1 VWNVVDSNVQ
11 IKFCPQG
18 KHFRPLAF
26 FVAKGT
32 RKQEGFL
39 ASCTHCRNR
48 SESYRL
54 KRKGSSGFESDG
66 SKETQD
72 ASEPDDKKQKTEASE
87 E

>member
-1 VWNVVDSNVQ
+1 M
-11 IKFCPQG
+11 
-18 KHFRPLAF
+18 
-26 FVAKGT
+26 AKRG
-32 RKQEGFL
+32 RKKEGFL
-39 ASCTHCRNR
+39 ASCTPCRDR

-54 KRKGSSGFESDG
+54 KRKGSGFESDG